1 MSVIETIEAKCKDC
15 YKCLRSCPVKAIR
28 MERGDAPHELHAR
41 VAEERCIFD
50 GTCVLI
56 CPQKAKRVASDL
68 DKLRSLIVGGAKV
81 AASLAPSFPSAFPD
95 VDPLVIPAALR
106 LLGFQIVQETA
117 VGAELVS
124 AEHARLF
131 REAGGPLISSSCPA
145 VVNLIERHY
154 PEAITYLAPVVSPM
168 IAHGRFLKQLVP
180 DVKVA
185 FIGPCIAKHEERR
198 VPGLDD
204 AVDFVLTF
212 DELAGLFKRE
222 GIDLRRVAPGDFD
235 GPMPDLARL
244 FPVGGGMLKAS
255 LLSTDM
261 LDCEVLS
268 VSGVNNCRE
277 VLRWFVESARRAAGL
292 RSSGGEGGGDVQGCR
307 GGGGGSGSGCHGRG
321 DGGACDDDG
330 GDNGAAAS
338 TASRLPRLV
347 EMLACEGGCINGPM
361 NPARED
367 IYARRARVLA
377 YVRSRAER
385 AGEADQATG
394 TYQGAETDQASRID
408 GAGNP
413 SAESCQPQA
422 SDGSGKRPDRIALP
436 RIALPRHLLYRSYRN
451 FRPEALVPD
460 EDAIR
465 AVLAKTGKY
474 APEDELN
481 CGACGYDSCR
491 DKAVAVLQG
500 MADPEMCIPY
510 MRERAESMAN
520 LFVAS
525 APYGIIVV
533 DEDEVIRDLNAAA
546 ERMFRR
552 SRHEVVGGKLAILMD
567 PSSFRQ
573 VLVGKTSVQVE
584 VAYPELGLVTRQT
597 IFYEP
602 DERLAMGVIADI
614 TEEKRQAAHLQKL
627 RAETLEKAQGVID
640 KQMEVAQ
647 KIAGLLGETTAET
660 KVLLT
665 RLMNVFREEGTQN
678 GGPQH
683 RPPR

>member
-1 MSVIETIEAKCKDC
+1 VSVIETIEAKCKDC

-28 MERGDAPHELHAR
+28 MERGGAPHELHAR

-50 GTCVLI
+50 GTCVLV
-56 CPQKAKRVASDL
+56 CPQKAKKVASDL
-68 DKLRSLIVGGAKV
+68 DKLRSLIAGGAKV

-131 REAGGPLISSSCPA
+131 RETGGPLISSSCPA

-180 DVKVA
+180 GVRVA

-235 GPMPDLARL
+235 GPMPGLARL
-244 FPVGGGMLKAS
+244 FPVGGGTLKAS
-255 LLSTDM
+255 FLSTDM

-268 VSGVNNCRE
+268 VSGVDNCRE
-277 VLRWFVESARRAAGL
+277 VLRWFIESDRRAPG
-292 RSSGGEGGGDVQGCR
+292 RR
-307 GGGGGSGSGCHGRG
+307 GGGE
-321 DGGACDDDG
+321 DGGGRRDDDT
-330 GDNGAAAS
+330 GDNGGAAS

-347 EMLACEGGCINGPM
+347 EMLACEGGCVGGPM
-361 NPARED
+361 NSSCED
-367 IYARRARVLA
+367 VYTRRARVLA
-377 YVRSRAER
+377 YAKSRAGLGQR
-385 AGEADQATG
+385 HDS
-394 TYQGAETDQASRID
+394 DNSRIT
-408 GAGNP
+408 
-413 SAESCQPQA
+413 
-422 SDGSGKRPDRIALP
+422 
-436 RIALPRHLLYRSYRN
+436 LPRHLLLRSYRN
-451 FRPEALVPD
+451 LRPKAPAPE

-474 APEDELN
+474 GPEDELN

-552 SRHEVVGGKLAILMD
+552 SRHEAVGGKLATLMD
-567 PSSFRQ
+567 PSSFQQ
-573 VLVGKTSVQVE
+573 VLASKTPVQVE

-665 RLMNVFREEGTQN
+665 RLMNVFREEGAQN

>member
-28 MERGDAPHELHAR
+28 MERGSAPHELHAR

-50 GTCVLI
+50 GTCVLV
-56 CPQKAKRVASDL
+56 CPQKAKKVASDL
-68 DKLRSLIVGGAKV
+68 DKVRSLIASGVKV
-81 AASLAPSFPSAFPD
+81 AASVAPSFPSAFPEA
-95 VDPLVIPAALR
+95 DPLAVPAALR
-106 LLGFQIVQETA
+106 RLGFHIVQETA

-168 IAHGRFLKQLVP
+168 IAHGRFLKRLVP
-180 DVKVA
+180 GVKVA
-185 FIGPCIAKHEERR
+185 FIGPCIAKHQERA
-198 VPGLDD
+198 VPGVDD

-212 DELAGLFKRE
+212 DELAGLFKRD
-222 GIDLRRVAPGDFD
+222 GIDLTRVPPGEFD
-235 GPMPDLARL
+235 GPLPDLARL
-244 FPVGGGMLKAS
+244 FPVGGGLLKAS

-261 LDCEVLS
+261 LDCGVLS

-277 VLRWFVESARRAAGL
+277 VLRWFVETL
-292 RSSGGEGGGDVQGCR
+292 HGGDYEAVR
-307 GGGGGSGSGCHGRG
+307 GATRQ
-321 DGGACDDDG
+321 
-330 GDNGAAAS
+330 
-338 TASRLPRLV
+338 SRSELPRLV

-367 IYARRARVLA
+367 IYARRARVLE
-377 YVRSRAER
+377 YVRSRSRSRSDSRSSESCGPGDLGRDDERR
-385 AGEADQATG
+385 AG
-394 TYQGAETDQASRID
+394 SSVR
-408 GAGNP
+408 
-413 SAESCQPQA
+413 
-422 SDGSGKRPDRIALP
+422 ALTEP
-436 RIALPRHLLYRSYRN
+436 AIELPRHLLQRSYRDL
-451 FRPEALVPD
+451 RPEAFVPD
-460 EDAIR
+460 EDAIK
-465 AVLAKTGKY
+465 AVLAKTGKFT
-474 APEDELN
+474 PEDELN

-491 DKAVAVLQG
+491 DKAIAVLQG

-520 LFVAS
+520 VFVAS

-533 DEDEVIRDLNAAA
+533 DEDEVIRDLNMAA

-552 SRHEVVGGKLAILMD
+552 SRHEVVGGKLATLMD
-567 PSSFRQ
+567 PSTFRQ
-573 VLVGKTSVQVE
+573 VLAEKTAVQVE

-614 TEEKRQAAHLQKL
+614 SDEKRQAAHLQKL

-678 GGPQH
+678 GGPLH
-683 RPPR
+683 KAPG